1 VENSLTPR
9 RTLPITIIGAGA
21 VGYALALSLHKK
33 QYFIRAV
40 FSKTGKS
47 AKLLGKKVGA
57 SQSGILSTQD
67 RNNGVFFIAVPDDEI
82 KNVVRRL
89 IHHQSDFSGSLV
101 FHTSGALSS
110 DVLLPLKKKG
120 AAVGSFHPLQTFP
133 RSKIGSVNLREIF
146 VAVEGDRKAV
156 AAGKR
161 IARGIEAR
169 PFVLSSQQKVLYHI
183 AAVFGSN
190 YFVTLLSVVEE
201 LGLRIGVPQ
210 RKIISMIKP
219 LILQSLNN
227 VRTQSASSAL
237 TGPIARGD
245 ARTINK
251 HRSAL
256 KTKKLRHIS
265 ELYTALAKATTRL
278 ASKKKT

>member
-1 VENSLTPR
+1 MENSLTPR
-9 RTLPITIIGAGA
+9 KTLPITIIGAGA
-21 VGYALALSLHKK
+21 VGHALALSLHKK
-33 QYFIRAV
+33 HYFIRAV
-40 FSKTGKS
+40 FSKSGKS
-47 AKLLGKKVGA
+47 ARLLGKKVEA
-57 SQSGILSTQD
+57 ARSGILSTQA
-67 RNNGVFFIAVPDDEI
+67 RNSGIFFITVPDDEI

-89 IHHQSDFSGSLV
+89 LHRGSDFSSSLV

-110 DVLLPLKKKG
+110 DVLLPLKRKG
-120 AAVGSFHPLQTFP
+120 AMVGSFHPLQTFP
-133 RSKIGSVNLREIF
+133 KSQIGSVYFQEIF

-161 IARGIEAR
+161 IARRIGAR

-190 YFVTLLSVVEE
+190 YFVTLLSVIEE

-210 RKIISMIKP
+210 RKMVAMIEP
-219 LILQSLNN
+219 LILQSFQN
-227 VRTQSASSAL
+227 VRMESASSAL

-245 ARTINK
+245 VRTISR
-251 HRSAL
+251 HRSVL
-256 KTKKLRHIS
+256 KTKKLRHIF
-265 ELYTALAKATTRL
+265 ELYTALAKATMRL

>member
-40 FSKTGKS
+40 FSKSGKS
-47 AKLLGKKVGA
+47 ARLLGKKVGA

-67 RNNGVFFIAVPDDEI
+67 RDTGIFFIAVPDDQI
-82 KNVVRRL
+82 KIVVRRL
-89 IHHQSDFSGSLV
+89 LHRHSDFSGSHV

-120 AAVGSFHPLQTFP
+120 AAVGSFHPIQTFP
-133 RSKIGSVNLREIF
+133 RSKIGSVNFRGIF

-156 AAGKR
+156 ATGKR
-161 IARGIEAR
+161 IARGIGSR

-210 RKIISMIKP
+210 RKIIAMIEP
-219 LILQSLNN
+219 LILQSLKN
-227 VRTQSASSAL
+227 VRIGSASSAL

-245 ARTINK
+245 VRTISK
-251 HRSAL
+251 HRGAL
-256 KTKKLRHIS
+256 KTKTLRHIS
-265 ELYTALAKATTRL
+265 ELYTALAKATARL
-278 ASKKKT
+278 ASKKKA

>member
-1 VENSLTPR
+1 M
-9 RTLPITIIGAGA
+9 
-21 VGYALALSLHKK
+21 ALSLYKK
-33 QYFIRAV
+33 QYCIRGV
-40 FSKTGKS
+40 FSKSGKS
-47 AKLLGKKVGA
+47 AILLGKKVGA
-57 SQSGILSTQD
+57 SQSGILPTQARD
-67 RNNGVFFIAVPDDEI
+67 NRIFFIAVPDDEI
-82 KNVVRRL
+82 KNVVHRL
-89 IHHQSDFSGSLV
+89 IHRQSDFSGSLV

-110 DVLLPLKKKG
+110 EVLQPLKRRG
-120 AAVGSFHPLQTFP
+120 AAVGSFHPLQTFS
-133 RSKIGSVNLREIF
+133 RSKTGSVNLREIF

-161 IARGIEAR
+161 IARRIGAR

-210 RKIISMIKP
+210 RKIIAMTEP
-219 LILQSLNN
+219 LILQSLKN
-227 VRTQSASSAL
+227 VRIGSASSAL

-245 ARTINK
+245 IRTISK

-256 KTKKLRHIS
+256 KTKNLRHIS
-265 ELYTALAKATTRL
+265 ELYTALAKATRRL

>member
-1 VENSLTPR
+1 MENSLTPPK
-9 RTLPITIIGAGA
+9 TLPITIIGAGA

-33 QYFIRAV
+33 HYFINAV
-40 FSKTGKS
+40 FSKSGKS
-47 AKLLGKKVGA
+47 ARLLGKKVGA
-57 SQSGILSTQD
+57 SQRGILSKRSRD
-67 RNNGVFFIAVPDDEI
+67 KGIFFIAVPDDEI

-89 IHHQSDFSGSLV
+89 LYRQSDFSDSLV

-133 RSKIGSVNLREIF
+133 RSKIGSVTLREVF
-146 VAVEGDRKAV
+146 VAVEGDPKAV
-156 AAGKR
+156 VAGKR
-161 IARGIEAR
+161 IALGMGTR
-169 PFVLSSQQKVLYHI
+169 PFILSSQQKVLYHI

-201 LGLRIGVPQ
+201 LGLRIGVS
-210 RKIISMIKP
+210 RKKIITMIEP
-219 LILQSLNN
+219 LILQSLKN
-227 VRTQSASSAL
+227 VRSGSASSAL

-245 ARTINK
+245 VRTINK

-256 KTKKLRHIS
+256 KTAKLRHIS
-265 ELYTALAKATTRL
+265 ELYSALAKATTRL
-278 ASKKKT
+278 ATRKKN

>member
-1 VENSLTPR
+1 MPV
-9 RTLPITIIGAGA
+9 TIIGAGA

-33 QYFIRAV
+33 QYPIRAV
-40 FSKTGKS
+40 FSKSGKS
-47 AKLLGKKVGA
+47 ARILAKKIGA
-57 SQSGILSTQD
+57 PRSGIHSTQPHD
-67 RNNGVFFIAVPDDEI
+67 NGIFFIAVPDDEI

-89 IHHQSDFSGSLV
+89 LHRQTDFSGSLV

-110 DVLLPLKKKG
+110 DVLQPIREKG

-133 RSKIGSVNLREIF
+133 RSKIGSIDLREIF

-161 IARGIEAR
+161 IARGLGAR

-201 LGLRIGVPQ
+201 LGPRIGVSQ
-210 RKIISMIKP
+210 RKIIAMIEP
-219 LILQSLNN
+219 LILQSLKN
-227 VRTQSASSAL
+227 VRIGSASSAL

-245 ARTINK
+245 VRTIGK

-256 KTKKLRHIS
+256 KTNRLRRIS
-265 ELYTALAKATTRL
+265 ELYVALAKATVRL
-278 ASKKKT
+278 ASKKKI